1 MLCKDR
7 KAIYSCQVEI
17 ENNRIVVKTSRA
29 WRYFRI
35 ESIEDLVLD
44 EISGKLTIRLIN
56 KEVVEI
62 QPQTVGDRDTISCLL
77 VLLTVASNQ
86 AIFDSVSDV
95 LKAFYRAAVAI
106 IKLFLVLSSSIFI
119 NWRKLSEV
127 SKELADVV
135 KLGRGPWTS
144 AAREEIERVLESVSH
159 RDTGGL
165 VRNLKNAVVS
175 LYEST
180 KLNLARVLP
189 GSSSEVLLDLVLAS
203 ALNSV
208 IRYLDTPL
216 PEKEAVNPLLAAAL
230 KRFSKVF
237 SIGDTR
243 NLEALLFSTHSSEEF
258 IDKLLEELKKN
269 LALTSTVLQKQQ

>member
-1 MLCKDR
+1 MLCKDE

-29 WRYFRI
+29 WRHFRI
-35 ESIEDLVLD
+35 ESIENLVLD
-44 EISGKLTIRLIN
+44 EVSGKLTVMLAS

-62 QPQTVGDRDTISCLL
+62 QPQTADDRDTISCLL
-77 VLLTVASNQ
+77 VLLAVASNQ

-95 LKAFYRAAVAI
+95 LKAFYRVAVAI
-106 IKLFLVLSSSIFI
+106 VKLSLVFSSSIFI
-119 NWRKLSEV
+119 NWGKLSEV

-135 KLGRGPWTS
+135 KLGRDPWTS
-144 AAREEIERVLESVSH
+144 STREEIERVLESVSH
-159 RDTGGL
+159 RDAGGL

-180 KLNLARVLP
+180 KLNLARALP
-189 GSSSEVLLDLVLAS
+189 GSSSEALLDLVLAS
-203 ALNSV
+203 ALNSA
-208 IRYLDTPL
+208 IRYLDVPL
-216 PEKEAVNPLLAAAL
+216 PEKEAVNPLLAAAI

-243 NLEALLFSTHSSEEF
+243 NLEALLSSTHSSEEF
-258 IDKLLEELKKN
+258 IDKLLEELKRN
-269 LALTSTVLQKQQ
+269 LALASTVLQKQ